1 MLNCKQKKKHLEDCP
16 NHSKYLLTSTKY
28 ATESK
33 ICELAHAFNKMA
45 KKRNGEEFML
55 SPFAPPMLPLM
66 LNDGDFIQ
74 KPTISKIPCGKNQL
88 ISD

>member
-1 MLNCKQKKKHLEDCP
+1 
-16 NHSKYLLTSTKY
+16 
-28 ATESK
+28 
-33 ICELAHAFNKMA
+33 MA

-66 LNDGDFIQ
+66 LNDEDFIQ
-74 KPTISKIPCGKNQL
+74 KPTISKIPRGNNQF